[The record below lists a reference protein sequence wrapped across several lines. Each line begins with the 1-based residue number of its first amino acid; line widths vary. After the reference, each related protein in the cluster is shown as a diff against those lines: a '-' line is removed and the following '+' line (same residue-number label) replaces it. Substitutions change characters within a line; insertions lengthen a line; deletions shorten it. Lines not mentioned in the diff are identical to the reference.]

1 MKFLR
6 KKNSEISLE
15 VTPLIDIVF
24 LLLIFFILNSQF
36 EKLTSMELNL
46 PKVNSEQL
54 DEINGKNLVIE
65 ITAIEEIILNG
76 QKLSEITFNSLNN
89 YIKEV
94 IFTFQKEVAD
104 RITSKPNSKSYSRLS
119 VMAQST
125 CDIKKKQNLP
135 AEVFYPTPKIN
146 STVLI
151 FVKKKN
157 ICLKQIQLI
166 KKFSK
171 KNLIFYVKK
180 YTLRMQLSV
189 V

>member
-6 KKNSEISLE
+6 KKSSDLSLE

-89 YIKEV
+89 YIKENFSQFSSAV
-94 IFTFQKEVAD
+94 ISAD
-104 RITSKPNSKSYSRLS
+104 SNTKYKYLVTIMDVLNRNNFET
-119 VMAQST
+119 V
-125 CDIKKKQNLP
+125 
-135 AEVFYPTPKIN
+135 EIN
-146 STVLI
+146 ATE
-151 FVKKKN
+151 
-157 ICLKQIQLI
+157 LK
-166 KKFSK
+166 
-171 KNLIFYVKK
+171 
-180 YTLRMQLSV
+180 
-189 V
+189 

>member
-36 EKLTSMELNL
+36 EKLTSLELNL

-89 YIKEV
+89 YIKENFSQFSSAV
-94 IFTFQKEVAD
+94 ISAD
-104 RITSKPNSKSYSRLS
+104 SNTKYKYLVTIMDVLNRNNFET
-119 VMAQST
+119 V
-125 CDIKKKQNLP
+125 
-135 AEVFYPTPKIN
+135 EIN
-146 STVLI
+146 ATELR
-151 FVKKKN
+151 
-157 ICLKQIQLI
+157 
-166 KKFSK
+166 
-171 KNLIFYVKK
+171 K
-180 YTLRMQLSV
+180 Y
-189 V
+189 

>member
-24 LLLIFFILNSQF
+24 LLLIFFILNSLF
-36 EKLTSMELNL
+36 EKLTSLELNL

-89 YIKEV
+89 YIKENFSQFSSAV
-94 IFTFQKEVAD
+94 ISAD
-104 RITSKPNSKSYSRLS
+104 SNTKYKYLVTIMDVLNKNNFET
-119 VMAQST
+119 V
-125 CDIKKKQNLP
+125 
-135 AEVFYPTPKIN
+135 EIN
-146 STVLI
+146 ATE
-151 FVKKKN
+151 
-157 ICLKQIQLI
+157 LK
-166 KKFSK
+166 
-171 KNLIFYVKK
+171 
-180 YTLRMQLSV
+180 
-189 V
+189 

>member
-6 KKNSEISLE
+6 KKSSEISLE

-76 QKLSEITFNSLNN
+76 QKLSEITFNSLND
-89 YIKEV
+89 YIKENFSQFSSAV
-94 IFTFQKEVAD
+94 ISAD
-104 RITSKPNSKSYSRLS
+104 SNTKYKYLVTIMDVLN
-119 VMAQST
+119 
-125 CDIKKKQNLP
+125 QNNF
-135 AEVFYPTPKIN
+135 ETVEIN
-146 STVLI
+146 ATE
-151 FVKKKN
+151 
-157 ICLKQIQLI
+157 LK
-166 KKFSK
+166 
-171 KNLIFYVKK
+171 
-180 YTLRMQLSV
+180 
-189 V
+189 

>member
-6 KKNSEISLE
+6 KKSSEISLE

-76 QKLSEITFNSLNN
+76 QKLSDITFNSLNN
-89 YIKEV
+89 YTKENFSQFSSAV
-94 IFTFQKEVAD
+94 ISAD
-104 RITSKPNSKSYSRLS
+104 SNTKYKYLVTIMDVLNRNNFET
-119 VMAQST
+119 V
-125 CDIKKKQNLP
+125 
-135 AEVFYPTPKIN
+135 EIN
-146 STVLI
+146 ATE
-151 FVKKKN
+151 
-157 ICLKQIQLI
+157 LK
-166 KKFSK
+166 
-171 KNLIFYVKK
+171 
-180 YTLRMQLSV
+180 
-189 V
+189 

>member
-6 KKNSEISLE
+6 KKSSEISLE

-36 EKLTSMELNL
+36 EKLTSLELNL

-89 YIKEV
+89 YIKENFSQFSSAV
-94 IFTFQKEVAD
+94 ISAD
-104 RITSKPNSKSYSRLS
+104 SNTKYKYLVTIMDVLNRNNFET
-119 VMAQST
+119 V
-125 CDIKKKQNLP
+125 
-135 AEVFYPTPKIN
+135 EIN
-146 STVLI
+146 AT
-151 FVKKKN
+151 K
-157 ICLKQIQLI
+157 LK
-166 KKFSK
+166 
-171 KNLIFYVKK
+171 
-180 YTLRMQLSV
+180 
-189 V
+189 

>member
-36 EKLTSMELNL
+36 EKLTSLELNI

-76 QKLSEITFNSLNN
+76 QKLSEITFNSMNN
-89 YIKEV
+89 YIKENFSQFSSAV
-94 IFTFQKEVAD
+94 ISAD
-104 RITSKPNSKSYSRLS
+104 SNTKYKYLVTIMDVLNRNNFET
-119 VMAQST
+119 V
-125 CDIKKKQNLP
+125 
-135 AEVFYPTPKIN
+135 EIN
-146 STVLI
+146 ATE
-151 FVKKKN
+151 
-157 ICLKQIQLI
+157 LK
-166 KKFSK
+166 
-171 KNLIFYVKK
+171 
-180 YTLRMQLSV
+180 
-189 V
+189 

>member
-36 EKLTSMELNL
+36 EKLTSLELNL

-54 DEINGKNLVIE
+54 DEINGKNLIIE

-89 YIKEV
+89 YIKENFSQFSSAV
-94 IFTFQKEVAD
+94 ISAD
-104 RITSKPNSKSYSRLS
+104 SNTKYKYLVTIMDVLNRNNFET
-119 VMAQST
+119 V
-125 CDIKKKQNLP
+125 
-135 AEVFYPTPKIN
+135 EIN
-146 STVLI
+146 ATE
-151 FVKKKN
+151 
-157 ICLKQIQLI
+157 LK
-166 KKFSK
+166 
-171 KNLIFYVKK
+171 
-180 YTLRMQLSV
+180 
-189 V
+189 

>member
-89 YIKEV
+89 YIKENFSQFSSAV
-94 IFTFQKEVAD
+94 ISAD
-104 RITSKPNSKSYSRLS
+104 SNTKYKYLVTIMDVLNRNNFET
-119 VMAQST
+119 V
-125 CDIKKKQNLP
+125 
-135 AEVFYPTPKIN
+135 EIN
-146 STVLI
+146 ATE
-151 FVKKKN
+151 
-157 ICLKQIQLI
+157 LK
-166 KKFSK
+166 
-171 KNLIFYVKK
+171 
-180 YTLRMQLSV
+180 
-189 V
+189 

>member
-36 EKLTSMELNL
+36 EKLTSLELNL

-54 DEINGKNLVIE
+54 NEINGKNLVIE

-89 YIKEV
+89 YIKENFSQFSSAV
-94 IFTFQKEVAD
+94 ISAD
-104 RITSKPNSKSYSRLS
+104 SNTKYKYLVTIMDVLNRNNFET
-119 VMAQST
+119 V
-125 CDIKKKQNLP
+125 
-135 AEVFYPTPKIN
+135 EIN
-146 STVLI
+146 ATE
-151 FVKKKN
+151 
-157 ICLKQIQLI
+157 LK
-166 KKFSK
+166 
-171 KNLIFYVKK
+171 
-180 YTLRMQLSV
+180 
-189 V
+189 

>member
-36 EKLTSMELNL
+36 EKLTSLELNL

-89 YIKEV
+89 YIKENFSQFSSAV
-94 IFTFQKEVAD
+94 ISAD
-104 RITSKPNSKSYSRLS
+104 SNTKYKYLVTIMDVLNRNNFET
-119 VMAQST
+119 V
-125 CDIKKKQNLP
+125 
-135 AEVFYPTPKIN
+135 EIN
-146 STVLI
+146 ATE
-151 FVKKKN
+151 
-157 ICLKQIQLI
+157 
-166 KKFSK
+166 
-171 KNLIFYVKK
+171 
-180 YTLRMQLSV
+180 LR
-189 V
+189 

>member
-6 KKNSEISLE
+6 KKSSDISLE

-54 DEINGKNLVIE
+54 EEINGKNLVIE

-89 YIKEV
+89 YIKENFSQFSSAV
-94 IFTFQKEVAD
+94 ISAD
-104 RITSKPNSKSYSRLS
+104 SNTKYKYLVTIMDVLNRNNFET
-119 VMAQST
+119 V
-125 CDIKKKQNLP
+125 
-135 AEVFYPTPKIN
+135 EIN
-146 STVLI
+146 ATE
-151 FVKKKN
+151 
-157 ICLKQIQLI
+157 LK
-166 KKFSK
+166 
-171 KNLIFYVKK
+171 
-180 YTLRMQLSV
+180 
-189 V
+189 

>member
-6 KKNSEISLE
+6 KKSSEISLE

-89 YIKEV
+89 YIKENFSQFSSAV
-94 IFTFQKEVAD
+94 ISAD
-104 RITSKPNSKSYSRLS
+104 SNTKYKYLVTIMDVLNRN
-119 VMAQST
+119 
-125 CDIKKKQNLP
+125 NF
-135 AEVFYPTPKIN
+135 E
-146 STVLI
+146 TVEI
-151 FVKKKN
+151 DATE
-157 ICLKQIQLI
+157 LK
-166 KKFSK
+166 
-171 KNLIFYVKK
+171 
-180 YTLRMQLSV
+180 
-189 V
+189 

>member
-6 KKNSEISLE
+6 KKSSEISLE

-76 QKLSEITFNSLNN
+76 QKLSEITFNSLND
-89 YIKEV
+89 YIKENFSQFSSAV
-94 IFTFQKEVAD
+94 ISAD
-104 RITSKPNSKSYSRLS
+104 SNTKYKYLVTIMDVLNRNNFET
-119 VMAQST
+119 V
-125 CDIKKKQNLP
+125 
-135 AEVFYPTPKIN
+135 EIN
-146 STVLI
+146 ATE
-151 FVKKKN
+151 
-157 ICLKQIQLI
+157 LK
-166 KKFSK
+166 
-171 KNLIFYVKK
+171 
-180 YTLRMQLSV
+180 
-189 V
+189 

>member
-36 EKLTSMELNL
+36 EKLTSLELNL

-89 YIKEV
+89 YIEENFSQFSSAV
-94 IFTFQKEVAD
+94 ISAD
-104 RITSKPNSKSYSRLS
+104 SNTKYKYLVTIMDVLNRNNFET
-119 VMAQST
+119 V
-125 CDIKKKQNLP
+125 
-135 AEVFYPTPKIN
+135 EIN
-146 STVLI
+146 ATE
-151 FVKKKN
+151 
-157 ICLKQIQLI
+157 
-166 KKFSK
+166 
-171 KNLIFYVKK
+171 
-180 YTLRMQLSV
+180 LR
-189 V
+189 

>member
-36 EKLTSMELNL
+36 EKLTSLELNL

-89 YIKEV
+89 YIKENFSQYSSAV
-94 IFTFQKEVAD
+94 ISAD
-104 RITSKPNSKSYSRLS
+104 SNTKYKYLVTIMDVLNRNNFET
-119 VMAQST
+119 V
-125 CDIKKKQNLP
+125 
-135 AEVFYPTPKIN
+135 EIN
-146 STVLI
+146 ATE
-151 FVKKKN
+151 
-157 ICLKQIQLI
+157 LK
-166 KKFSK
+166 
-171 KNLIFYVKK
+171 
-180 YTLRMQLSV
+180 
-189 V
+189 

>member
-54 DEINGKNLVIE
+54 NEINGKNLVIE

-76 QKLSEITFNSLNN
+76 QKLSEITFKSLNN
-89 YIKEV
+89 HIKENFSQFSSAV
-94 IFTFQKEVAD
+94 ISAD
-104 RITSKPNSKSYSRLS
+104 SNTKYKYLVTIMDVLNRNNFET
-119 VMAQST
+119 V
-125 CDIKKKQNLP
+125 
-135 AEVFYPTPKIN
+135 EIN
-146 STVLI
+146 ATE
-151 FVKKKN
+151 
-157 ICLKQIQLI
+157 LK
-166 KKFSK
+166 
-171 KNLIFYVKK
+171 
-180 YTLRMQLSV
+180 
-189 V
+189 

>member
-24 LLLIFFILNSQF
+24 LLLIFFISNSQF
-36 EKLTSMELNL
+36 EKLTSLELNL

-89 YIKEV
+89 YIKENFSQFSSAV
-94 IFTFQKEVAD
+94 ISAD
-104 RITSKPNSKSYSRLS
+104 SNTKYKYLVTIMDVLNRNNFET
-119 VMAQST
+119 V
-125 CDIKKKQNLP
+125 
-135 AEVFYPTPKIN
+135 EIN
-146 STVLI
+146 ATE
-151 FVKKKN
+151 
-157 ICLKQIQLI
+157 LK
-166 KKFSK
+166 
-171 KNLIFYVKK
+171 
-180 YTLRMQLSV
+180 
-189 V
+189 

>member
-36 EKLTSMELNL
+36 EKLTSLELNL

-89 YIKEV
+89 YIKENFSQFSSAV
-94 IFTFQKEVAD
+94 ISAD
-104 RITSKPNSKSYSRLS
+104 SNTKYKYLVTIMDVLNRNNFETVEINATELKYYLWLKKHLITPDLL
-119 VMAQST
+119 VM
-125 CDIKKKQNLP
+125 
-135 AEVFYPTPKIN
+135 FYL
-146 STVLI
+146 VMG
-151 FVKKKN
+151 F
-157 ICLKQIQLI
+157 
-166 KKFSK
+166 F
-171 KNLIFYVKK
+171 
-180 YTLRMQLSV
+180 
-189 V
+189 

>member
-6 KKNSEISLE
+6 KKSSEISLE

-76 QKLSEITFNSLNN
+76 QKISEITFNSLNN
-89 YIKEV
+89 YIKENFSQFSSAV
-94 IFTFQKEVAD
+94 ISAD
-104 RITSKPNSKSYSRLS
+104 SNTKYKYLVTIMDVLNRNNFET
-119 VMAQST
+119 V
-125 CDIKKKQNLP
+125 
-135 AEVFYPTPKIN
+135 EIN
-146 STVLI
+146 ATE
-151 FVKKKN
+151 
-157 ICLKQIQLI
+157 LK
-166 KKFSK
+166 
-171 KNLIFYVKK
+171 
-180 YTLRMQLSV
+180 
-189 V
+189 